1 MLARTQIHRQNKKV
15 KLSKALVL
23 NSDKATYVRAKLNAE
38 GQVTPLANQESLA
51 TISDADCLIA
61 LPEKSKK
68 LSAGDLVD
76 LVMINRVSN

>member
-1 MLARTQIHRQNKKV
+1 LT
-15 KLSKALVL
+15 
-23 NSDKATYVRAKLNAE
+23 
-38 GQVTPLANQESLA
+38 NQESLA